1 MKPKIDLKKLV
12 HDTVLD
18 FLRESGDGWMQF
30 DGDNMFEL
38 YDPETNEYLY
48 VDSFYLDGQYNLC
61 FKENEAYHSTANI
74 WFWDSI
80 NECNYATIYNTIYEL
95 KENIENGKVSN
106 S

>member
-12 HDTVLD
+12 YDTIID
-18 FLRESGDGWMQF
+18 FLRESGEGWMEF
-30 DGDNMFEL
+30 NGDNMFEL
-38 YDPETNEYLY
+38 YDPENSEYLY
-48 VDSFYLDGQYNLC
+48 VDSIYLDGQNNLC

-74 WFWDSI
+74 WFWDDI

-95 KENIENGKVSN
+95 KEDIENGKVSN

>member
-74 WFWDSI
+74 WYWETI